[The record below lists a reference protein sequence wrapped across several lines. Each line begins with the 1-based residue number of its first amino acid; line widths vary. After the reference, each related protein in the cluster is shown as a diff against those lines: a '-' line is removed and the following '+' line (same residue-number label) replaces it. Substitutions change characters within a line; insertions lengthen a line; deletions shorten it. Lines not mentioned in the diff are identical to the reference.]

1 MAKDVYL
8 RCLDDTITRLH
19 YIDFVSEN
27 YISKL
32 YADDRHNHEYREK
45 IKDMRDKVVK
55 FHDELLDFYINVY
68 IHDQKHPS
76 SYNPLCKKPRKGV
89 IPVTFENYPEKIG
102 TTK

>member
-55 FHDELLDFYINVY
+55 FHDELLDFYNNVY

-76 SYNPLCKKPRKGV
+76 SYNPLCKKPRKGI